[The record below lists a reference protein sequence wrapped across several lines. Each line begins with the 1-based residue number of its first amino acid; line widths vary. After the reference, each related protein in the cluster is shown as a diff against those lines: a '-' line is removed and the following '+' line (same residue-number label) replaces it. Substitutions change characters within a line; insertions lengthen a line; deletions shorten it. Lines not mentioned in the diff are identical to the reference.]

1 MSQAEQIADTHYQ
14 SQLELLQTI
23 PGVSKL
29 SAVIIIAEIWGD
41 ISKFQTAHHLSGWCG
56 LRPKNEES
64 AGKIKSTR
72 IGKGNKYLRRILVQ
86 TAWAASRTKN
96 CYLKDKFERLCVRK
110 SRKKAL
116 IAIARKQLVI
126 AWNVL
131 SKQEIYKEPIIQF
144 TEKQI
149 AQKKKYYQQKLDSL
163 EKVG

>member
-1 MSQAEQIADTHYQ
+1 M
-14 SQLELLQTI
+14 
-23 PGVSKL
+23 
-29 SAVIIIAEIWGD
+29 
-41 ISKFQTAHHLSGWCG
+41 SGWCG

-72 IGKGNKYLRRILVQ
+72 IGKGNKYLRRVLVQ
-86 TAWAASRTKN
+86 NARAAGRTKG

-131 SKQEIYKEPIIQF
+131 SKQEIYKEPIIQL

-149 AQKKKYYQQKLDSL
+149 AQKKKYYQQKLGSL